1 MVQDSYEAPIKILPQ
16 NNVGHSFGDAHQRE
30 KDGINGHT
38 EDTVPMS
45 SQMNESR
52 NFQWVRPE
60 DILKEDTPLSSMV
73 FQNFTHPVVQPILD
87 RRYFLQKNTVG
98 TTEERICKSAEPLW
112 FSSSEEEEEGL
123 DDTKN
128 KQPQVFSEGGPHMCI
143 SHSSGEKH
151 YIPKEKADGH
161 VHASRDSSD
170 FRKRTDPITIKK
182 ALPRKGLGKVK
193 EKTVELETH
202 FDMTS
207 EEEHKSS
214 DDAQCTQSQ
223 VFSEDS
229 PQMCVSHSSGEK
241 HHKAKEKED
250 GHVHASRDSSDF
262 RKRTDPITIKKAL
275 PRKGLGKVKEKT
287 VELAETHFDMTSE
300 EEHKSSDD
308 AQCTQSQVFSEDS
321 PQMCVSHSSGEKHH
335 KAKEKDDGHV
345 HDSVSLSKIQKA
357 VLSLQRIIKSKK
369 SHCTQC
375 SLHFEKNAQLEN
387 EIHELKKSVSEFKQE
402 NIELKQQLHNLR
414 YTLKE
419 DEVKR
424 KNDDMLHEK
433 NKNPLKEKE
442 TEFNKEDQVRKQAE
456 ISVCTIDT
464 ELETARNHFN
474 QVSPSD
480 GTEKKLLHKYHKKKD
495 EVSMKRLGMDT
506 VKYQNQEKKCFENT
520 EILREKNTSLPWTQ
534 KLNEET
540 LMEIFQDN
548 EQLDICKVENTLE
561 NFTPESEKQST
572 ERPETDSLQEKKNI
586 DVSNLN
592 GSSEIP
598 SQQIAKSEVKTS
610 DLENELHQTR
620 VMTLA
625 TDQVNRHL
633 TQRQCQLKEMEHR
646 YQNEERIR
654 NERLRKQEAS
664 KEKVSKLQRE
674 STLHEDQLHEYQNKG
689 ENKIDGIINVQTQF
703 YDVIKNL
710 QARNDRYRLV
720 LENKYLELI
729 NETNH
734 LKEQLDQYGKEKA
747 EEMDDLTAKMK
758 NTSSKHLHLRTNYE
772 CFMQNLFFIRSI
784 QDTFEKIERN
794 QKKLEENVVNFPR
807 HTRSTRVERGQGVRW
822 ECDIEHRAR
831 WDLEEKQKQTQEAA
845 PEITEQF
852 RKTNFTSIRSQME
865 LRISHLES
873 ELKILRNAT
882 ERI

>member
-229 PQMCVSHSSGEK
+229 PQMCVSHSSGE
-241 HHKAKEKED
+241 E
-250 GHVHASRDSSDF
+250 
-262 RKRTDPITIKKAL
+262 
-275 PRKGLGKVKEKT
+275 
-287 VELAETHFDMTSE
+287 
-300 EEHKSSDD
+300 
-308 AQCTQSQVFSEDS
+308 
-321 PQMCVSHSSGEKHH
+321 HH

-357 VLSLQRIIKSKK
+357 VLLLQRIIKSKK

-495 EVSMKRLGMDT
+495 EVSIKRLGMDT

-646 YQNEERIR
+646 YQNEERIM
-654 NERLRKQEAS
+654 NEHLRKQEAS

-758 NTSSKHLHLRTNYE
+758 NASSKHLHLRTNYE
-772 CFMQNLFFIRSI
+772 CFMQNLFFIKSI

>member
-1 MVQDSYEAPIKILPQ
+1 
-16 NNVGHSFGDAHQRE
+16 
-30 KDGINGHT
+30 
-38 EDTVPMS
+38 MS

-151 YIPKEKADGH
+151 YIPIEKADGH
-161 VHASRDSSD
+161 VHASRDSSY

-193 EKTVELETH
+193 EKTVEL
-202 FDMTS
+202 
-207 EEEHKSS
+207 
-214 DDAQCTQSQ
+214 
-223 VFSEDS
+223 
-229 PQMCVSHSSGEK
+229 
-241 HHKAKEKED
+241 
-250 GHVHASRDSSDF
+250 
-262 RKRTDPITIKKAL
+262 
-275 PRKGLGKVKEKT
+275 
-287 VELAETHFDMTSE
+287 ETHFDMTSE

-772 CFMQNLFFIRSI
+772 CFMQNLFFIKSI

-794 QKKLEENVVNFPR
+794 QKNLEENVVNFPR

>member
-1 MVQDSYEAPIKILPQ
+1 MKAQSRTSVNFNPVKESPKDDSLRRSIKKSHSGDSLFAMVGDSYEAPIKILPQ
-16 NNVGHSFGDAHQRE
+16 NSIGHSFGDAHQRE

-52 NFQWVRPE
+52 NFEWVRPE

-73 FQNFTHPVVQPILD
+73 LQNFTHPVVKPILD

-98 TTEERICKSAEPLW
+98 TTEERLCKSAEPFW

-128 KQPQVFSEGGPHMCI
+128 KQPQVFSEGGPQMCI

-151 YIPKEKADGH
+151 YIAKEKADGH

-170 FRKRTDPITIKK
+170 FRKRTDPITIKE
-182 ALPRKGLGKVK
+182 ALPRKGSGKVK
-193 EKTVELETH
+193 EKTVKLAETH

-207 EEEHKSS
+207 EEEHKSF

-223 VFSEDS
+223 VFSEDH

-250 GHVHASRDSSDF
+250 GHVH
-262 RKRTDPITIKKAL
+262 
-275 PRKGLGKVKEKT
+275 
-287 VELAETHFDMTSE
+287 
-300 EEHKSSDD
+300 
-308 AQCTQSQVFSEDS
+308 
-321 PQMCVSHSSGEKHH
+321 
-335 KAKEKDDGHV
+335 
-345 HDSVSLSKIQKA
+345 DSVSLSKTQKA

-375 SLHFEKNAQLEN
+375 SLHVKKNAQLEN
-387 EIHELKKSVSEFKQE
+387 EIHELKKRVSEFKQE

-433 NKNPLKEKE
+433 NKNSLKEKE
-442 TEFNKEDQVRKQAE
+442 TEFKKEDQARKQAE
-456 ISVCTIDT
+456 ISVCTVDT

-480 GTEKKLLHKYHKKKD
+480 GTENKLLHKYHKKKD

-548 EQLDICKVENTLE
+548 EQLGIWKVENTLQ

-572 ERPETDSLQEKKNI
+572 ERPETDVKSHPARSGPAPPHQGESPTPKRNLELAFQRGRDKDFSSQEKKNI

-598 SQQIAKSEVKTS
+598 SQQVPKSEVKTS

-625 TDQVNRHL
+625 TDQVNRQL
-633 TQRQCQLKEMEHR
+633 KQRQCQLKEMEHR
-646 YQNEERIR
+646 YQNEERKR
-654 NERLRKQEAS
+654 NEHLRKQEAS

-674 STLHEDQLHEYQNKG
+674 TTLHEDQLHYYQNKG
-689 ENKIDGIINVQTQF
+689 ENKMDGIINVQTQF
-703 YDVIKNL
+703 YDVIKKL
-710 QARNDRYRLV
+710 QARNDRYGLM
-720 LENKYLELI
+720 LGNKYLELI

-747 EEMDDLTAKMK
+747 EEMDDLTTKMK
-758 NTSSKHLHLRTNYE
+758 NASSKHLHLRTNYD
-772 CFMQNLFFIRSI
+772 CFMQNLFFIKSI

-807 HTRSTRVERGQGVRW
+807 HTRSTRIERGQGVWW

-831 WDLEEKQKQTQEAA
+831 WDLEEKQKQTQEAS
-845 PEITEQF
+845 PEITEPF
-852 RKTNFTSIRSQME
+852 RKTNFTSIKIQME

>member
-16 NNVGHSFGDAHQRE
+16 NSVGHSFGDAHQRE

-229 PQMCVSHSSGEK
+229 PQMCVSHSSGE
-241 HHKAKEKED
+241 E
-250 GHVHASRDSSDF
+250 
-262 RKRTDPITIKKAL
+262 
-275 PRKGLGKVKEKT
+275 
-287 VELAETHFDMTSE
+287 
-300 EEHKSSDD
+300 
-308 AQCTQSQVFSEDS
+308 
-321 PQMCVSHSSGEKHH
+321 HH

-357 VLSLQRIIKSKK
+357 VLLLQRIIKSKK

-495 EVSMKRLGMDT
+495 EVSIKRLGMDT

-758 NTSSKHLHLRTNYE
+758 NASSKHLHLRTNYE
-772 CFMQNLFFIRSI
+772 CFMQNLFFIKSI